1 MLLLDLLALA
11 ANQLAI
17 HSSTFADAYSHYV
30 YRVLSLGIG
39 SVMGLLPFSVVELLL
54 YATILFVLFDFVKQ
68 LCRAVRAGAGCLH
81 PAPGSQAQ
89 AVRASQASLAHAETA
104 TNSKGTT
111 SGSAESQ
118 SDEPLQKYAGAA
130 CPTHLL
136 TAIARPLRRFLG
148 HLFLILST
156 LLVLYVF
163 LCGINYHRTSFSE
176 EAGLSVTIDAHGTVY
191 DEADLIALCDY
202 LVTEINDTEAQ
213 LAASVT
219 SDTNADVLRAR
230 TSAGSATESSP
241 ATESLDATSEASG
254 HSDADETATT
264 TTESSTAT
272 AEASDPSAADEAMAT
287 TTESPAATA
296 EAPDPSAADEAM
308 ATATESPAA
317 TAEASDPS
325 AADETTATTI
335 QVEGACI
342 GQTSETP
349 KPSAAW
355 LWHAGRTGQRA
366 MEKLGQRYHRLSGHY
381 PYPKPILNTW
391 ILSIQQTTG
400 VYSPF
405 TVEANYNRDIAY
417 YDIPFTICHELSHL
431 RGYMQEEE
439 ANFIGVLATIG
450 ADDLYFNYS
459 GYVSAWVYA
468 GNALARIDSTAF
480 ATLYARI
487 NARTRQDMLYN
498 NAYWQQFE
506 GKPAEAHEQL
516 NDVYLKIQGQATG
529 VRSYGHVTDLML
541 EYFAKNGTLAQCNS
555 SAITVQP

>member
-1 MLLLDLLALA
+1 MFNFHIIKTKTSAAIPSHSQRVYLLVLLLDLLALA

-54 YATILFVLFDFVKQ
+54 YATILFVFFDFVKQ
-68 LCRAVRAGAGCLH
+68 LCRAVRVGVACVH
-81 PAPGSQAQ
+81 SSRVSQDAQ
-89 AVRASQASLAHAETA
+89 
-104 TNSKGTT
+104 
-111 SGSAESQ
+111 
-118 SDEPLQKYAGAA
+118 
-130 CPTHLL
+130 THLL
-136 TAIARPLRRFLG
+136 AAVARPLRRFLG

-213 LAASVT
+213 LAAAAT
-219 SDTNADVLRAR
+219 SDANADVLRAH
-230 TSAGSATESSP
+230 TSAG
-241 ATESLDATSEASG
+241 
-254 HSDADETATT
+254 
-264 TTESSTAT
+264 
-272 AEASDPSAADEAMAT
+272 AAGS
-287 TTESPAATA
+287 TTESPSATV
-296 EAPDPSAADEAM
+296 EASGPSGTDTASAY
-308 ATATESPAA
+308 ATKSPSA

-325 AADETTATTI
+325 AADETAATI

-366 MEKLGQRYHRLSGHY
+366 MEKLGQRYRRLSGHY
-381 PYPKPILNTW
+381 PFPKPILNTW
-391 ILSIQQTTG
+391 ILSVQQTTG

-506 GKPAEAHEQL
+506 GKSAEAHEQL
-516 NDVYLKIQGQATG
+516 NDAYLKMQGQASG

-541 EYFAKNGTLAQCNS
+541 EYFAENGTLTQ
-555 SAITVQP
+555 

>member
-1 MLLLDLLALA
+1 MMRTDTQDERNTKKAPRQVYLLALLLDLLALA
-11 ANQLAI
+11 ANQLAV
-17 HSSTFADAYSHYV
+17 HSSAFANAYSHYV

-39 SVMGLLPFSVVELLL
+39 SVTGLLPFSVVELLL
-54 YATILFVLFDFVKQ
+54 YATILFVIFDFVKQ
-68 LCRAVRAGAGCLH
+68 LRRAIRAT
-81 PAPGSQAQ
+81 
-89 AVRASQASLAHAETA
+89 V
-104 TNSKGTT
+104 
-111 SGSAESQ
+111 
-118 SDEPLQKYAGAA
+118 
-130 CPTHLL
+130 
-136 TAIARPLRRFLG
+136 ARPLRHFLG
-148 HLFLILST
+148 HLFLLLST

-176 EAGLSVTIDAHGTVY
+176 EAGLSVTIDEHGTVY

-202 LVTEINDTEAQ
+202 LVTEINATEAQ

-219 SDTNADVLRAR
+219 SDAGASTLRAH
-230 TSAGSATESSP
+230 TTADAGASTFRAHTT
-241 ATESLDATSEASG
+241 ADAGAAGT
-254 HSDADETATT
+254 TA
-264 TTESSTAT
+264 ESSTAT
-272 AEASDPSAADEAMAT
+272 AEASGSSGADEAA
-287 TTESPAATA
+287 
-296 EAPDPSAADEAM
+296 
-308 ATATESPAA
+308 
-317 TAEASDPS
+317 
-325 AADETTATTI
+325 ATTI
-335 QVEGACI
+335 EVEGAVI
-342 GQTSETP
+342 GQTTETP

-366 MEKLGQRYHRLSGHY
+366 MEKLGQRYRRLSGHY
-381 PYPKPILNTW
+381 PFPKPILNTW
-391 ILSIQQTTG
+391 ILSVQQTTG

-480 ATLYARI
+480 ATLYGRI

-498 NAYWQQFE
+498 NAYWKQFE

-516 NDVYLKIQGQATG
+516 NDAYLKIQGQTTG

-541 EYFAKNGTLAQCNS
+541 EYFAENGTLTQ
-555 SAITVQP
+555 

>member
-1 MLLLDLLALA
+1 MFNFHIIKTKTSAAMPSHSRRVYLLMLLLDLLALA

-17 HSSTFADAYSHYV
+17 HSSTFADAYSNYV

-68 LCRAVRAGAGCLH
+68 LCRAVRVGVACVH
-81 PAPGSQAQ
+81 SSRVSQDAQ
-89 AVRASQASLAHAETA
+89 
-104 TNSKGTT
+104 
-111 SGSAESQ
+111 
-118 SDEPLQKYAGAA
+118 
-130 CPTHLL
+130 THLL
-136 TAIARPLRRFLG
+136 AAVARPLRRFLG
-148 HLFLILST
+148 HLFLILSS

-213 LAASVT
+213 LAATAT
-219 SDTNADVLRAR
+219 SDANADVLRAR
-230 TSAGSATESSP
+230 TSAGVGAAGTITESP
-241 ATESLDATSEASG
+241 
-254 HSDADETATT
+254 
-264 TTESSTAT
+264 TAT
-272 AEASDPSAADEAMAT
+272 AEASGTDTASA
-287 TTESPAATA
+287 S
-296 EAPDPSAADEAM
+296 
-308 ATATESPAA
+308 ATESPAA
-317 TAEASDPS
+317 TAEASGPS
-325 AADETTATTI
+325 GADETAVTTI

-366 MEKLGQRYHRLSGHY
+366 IEKLGQRYRRLSGHY
-381 PYPKPILNTW
+381 PFPKPILNTW
-391 ILSIQQTTG
+391 ILSVQQTTG

-468 GNALARIDSTAF
+468 GNALARIDSSAF
-480 ATLYARI
+480 ATLYGRI
-487 NARTRQDMLYN
+487 NTRTRQDMLYN
-498 NAYWQQFE
+498 NAYWKQFE

-516 NDVYLKIQGQATG
+516 NDAYLKIQGQATG

-541 EYFAKNGTLAQCNS
+541 EYFAENGTLTQCNS
-555 SAITVQP
+555 SAVARRTAD

>member
-1 MLLLDLLALA
+1 MLHTDTKARKTVKSHPRRIYLLALLLDLLALA
-11 ANQLAI
+11 ANQLAAR
-17 HSSTFADAYSHYV
+17 SSAFANAYSHYV

-68 LCRAVRAGAGCLH
+68 LCRALRV
-81 PAPGSQAQ
+81 
-89 AVRASQASLAHAETA
+89 
-104 TNSKGTT
+104 
-111 SGSAESQ
+111 
-118 SDEPLQKYAGAA
+118 GAA
-130 CPTHLL
+130 CVHSARVSQDAQTHLL
-136 TAIARPLRRFLG
+136 AAVARPLRRFLG
-148 HLFLILST
+148 HFFLILST

-163 LCGINYHRTSFSE
+163 LCGINYHRTSFSQ
-176 EAGLSVTIDAHGTVY
+176 EAGLSVTLDEHGTVY

-202 LVTEINDTEAQ
+202 LVTEINATEAQ
-213 LAASVT
+213 LAAS
-219 SDTNADVLRAR
+219 
-230 TSAGSATESSP
+230 
-241 ATESLDATSEASG
+241 
-254 HSDADETATT
+254 
-264 TTESSTAT
+264 
-272 AEASDPSAADEAMAT
+272 
-287 TTESPAATA
+287 
-296 EAPDPSAADEAM
+296 
-308 ATATESPAA
+308 
-317 TAEASDPS
+317 
-325 AADETTATTI
+325 TI

-366 MEKLGQRYHRLSGHY
+366 MEKLGQRYRRLSGHY
-381 PYPKPILNTW
+381 PFPKPILNTW
-391 ILSIQQTTG
+391 ILSVQQTTG

-439 ANFIGVLATIG
+439 ANFIGVLATID

-487 NARTRQDMLYN
+487 NARPRQDMLYN
-498 NAYWQQFE
+498 NAYWKQFE

-516 NDVYLKIQGQATG
+516 NDAYLKMQGQASG

-541 EYFAKNGTLAQCNS
+541 EYFAKNGTLTQCNS
-555 SAITVQP
+555 SAVARQTAD

>member
-1 MLLLDLLALA
+1 MFNFHIIKTKTSAAIPSHSQRVYLLVLLLDLLALA
-11 ANQLAI
+11 ANQLAVR
-17 HSSTFADAYSHYV
+17 SSTFADAYSHYM

-68 LCRAVRAGAGCLH
+68 LRRAVRVSVACVHSARV
-81 PAPGSQAQ
+81 SQDAQ
-89 AVRASQASLAHAETA
+89 
-104 TNSKGTT
+104 
-111 SGSAESQ
+111 
-118 SDEPLQKYAGAA
+118 
-130 CPTHLL
+130 THLL
-136 TAIARPLRRFLG
+136 AAVARPLRRFLG

-213 LAASVT
+213 L
-219 SDTNADVLRAR
+219 DV
-230 TSAGSATESSP
+230 SF
-241 ATESLDATSEASG
+241 
-254 HSDADETATT
+254 
-264 TTESSTAT
+264 
-272 AEASDPSAADEAMAT
+272 
-287 TTESPAATA
+287 
-296 EAPDPSAADEAM
+296 
-308 ATATESPAA
+308 
-317 TAEASDPS
+317 
-325 AADETTATTI
+325 
-335 QVEGACI
+335 I

-366 MEKLGQRYHRLSGHY
+366 MEKLGQRYRRLSGHY
-381 PYPKPILNTW
+381 PFPKPILNTW
-391 ILSIQQTTG
+391 ILSVQQTTG

-417 YDIPFTICHELSHL
+417 YDIPFTICHELSHF

-516 NDVYLKIQGQATG
+516 NDAYLKMQGQTSG

-541 EYFAKNGTLAQCNS
+541 EYFAENGTLTQ
-555 SAITVQP
+555 

>member
-1 MLLLDLLALA
+1 MFNFHIIKTKTSAAMPSHSQRVYLLVLLLDLLALA

-89 AVRASQASLAHAETA
+89 AVRASQASMSHAETA

-111 SGSAESQ
+111 SGSAETQ
-118 SDEPLQKYAGAA
+118 SDEPQQKHTGAA
-130 CPTHLL
+130 CPPHLL
-136 TAIARPLRRFLG
+136 AAVARPLRRFLG
-148 HLFLILST
+148 HLFLLLST

-213 LAASVT
+213 LAS
-219 SDTNADVLRAR
+219 
-230 TSAGSATESSP
+230 
-241 ATESLDATSEASG
+241 
-254 HSDADETATT
+254 
-264 TTESSTAT
+264 
-272 AEASDPSAADEAMAT
+272 
-287 TTESPAATA
+287 
-296 EAPDPSAADEAM
+296 
-308 ATATESPAA
+308 
-317 TAEASDPS
+317 
-325 AADETTATTI
+325 TTI

-381 PYPKPILNTW
+381 PFPKPILNTW
-391 ILSIQQTTG
+391 ILSVQQTTG

-480 ATLYARI
+480 ATLYSRI

-516 NDVYLKIQGQATG
+516 NDAYLKMQGQASG

-541 EYFAKNGTLAQCNS
+541 EYFAENGTLTQ
-555 SAITVQP
+555 

>member
-1 MLLLDLLALA
+1 MMRTDTPDKNTQKKGTWRSYLFVLLLDLLALV
-11 ANQLAI
+11 ANQLAAR
-17 HSSTFADAYSHYV
+17 SSSFADAYSHYV

-54 YATILFVLFDFVKQ
+54 YAMILFVLFDFVKQ
-68 LCRAVRAGAGCLH
+68 LRRALRVGATCAH
-81 PAPGSQAQ
+81 SERVSQDAQ
-89 AVRASQASLAHAETA
+89 
-104 TNSKGTT
+104 
-111 SGSAESQ
+111 
-118 SDEPLQKYAGAA
+118 
-130 CPTHLL
+130 THLL
-136 TAIARPLRRFLG
+136 AAVARPLLRFLG

-176 EAGLSVTIDAHGTVY
+176 EAGLSVTLDEHGTVY

-213 LAASVT
+213 LAAAAT
-219 SDTNADVLRAR
+219 SDANADVLRAH
-230 TSAGSATESSP
+230 TSADANAAVSTTESAAST
-241 ATESLDATSEASG
+241 AEASG
-254 HSDADETATT
+254 PSAADEAAAT
-264 TTESSTAT
+264 TTESATAT
-272 AEASDPSAADEAMAT
+272 AEASGPSAANE
-287 TTESPAATA
+287 TA
-296 EAPDPSAADEAM
+296 
-308 ATATESPAA
+308 
-317 TAEASDPS
+317 
-325 AADETTATTI
+325 ATTI
-335 QVEGACI
+335 QVKGACI

-366 MEKLGQRYHRLSGHY
+366 MEKLGRRYHRLSGHY

-391 ILSIQQTTG
+391 ILSVQQTTG

-498 NAYWQQFE
+498 NAYWKQFE

-516 NDVYLKIQGQATG
+516 NDAYLKMQGQATG

-541 EYFAKNGTLAQCNS
+541 EYFAKNGKLTQCNS

>member
-1 MLLLDLLALA
+1 MMRTDTPDKKTPKKATRRTYLLVLLLDLLALA

-17 HSSTFADAYSHYV
+17 HSSTFANAYSHYV

-111 SGSAESQ
+111 SGSAETQ
-118 SDEPLQKYAGAA
+118 SDEPQQKHTGAA
-130 CPTHLL
+130 RPTHLL
-136 TAIARPLRRFLG
+136 AAVARPLRHFLG

-213 LAASVT
+213 F
-219 SDTNADVLRAR
+219 
-230 TSAGSATESSP
+230 
-241 ATESLDATSEASG
+241 
-254 HSDADETATT
+254 
-264 TTESSTAT
+264 
-272 AEASDPSAADEAMAT
+272 
-287 TTESPAATA
+287 AATA
-296 EAPDPSAADEAM
+296 
-308 ATATESPAA
+308 
-317 TAEASDPS
+317 
-325 AADETTATTI
+325 I

-366 MEKLGQRYHRLSGHY
+366 MEKLGQRYRRLSGHY

-391 ILSIQQTTG
+391 ILSVQQTTG

-516 NDVYLKIQGQATG
+516 NDAYLKMQGQATG

-541 EYFAKNGTLAQCNS
+541 EYFAKNGTLTQSQGLKN
-555 SAITVQP
+555 

>member
-1 MLLLDLLALA
+1 MLRIDTPDKKRPQKNKRRLYLLALLLDLLALA
-11 ANQLAI
+11 ANQLAAR
-17 HSSTFADAYSHYV
+17 SSAFANAYSHYV

-39 SVMGLLPFSVVELLL
+39 SVTGLLPFSVVELLL

-68 LCRAVRAGAGCLH
+68 LRRAIRAGVECLR
-81 PAPGSQAQ
+81 PAPAAQPRADGVSQTFP
-89 AVRASQASLAHAETA
+89 SQTAAAH
-104 TNSKGTT
+104 
-111 SGSAESQ
+111 
-118 SDEPLQKYAGAA
+118 
-130 CPTHLL
+130 PTHLL
-136 TAIARPLRRFLG
+136 ATAARPLRRFLG

-163 LCGINYHRTSFSE
+163 LCGINYHRTSFSQ
-176 EAGLSVTIDAHGTVY
+176 EAGLSVTLDEHGTVY

-213 LAASVT
+213 L
-219 SDTNADVLRAR
+219 DV
-230 TSAGSATESSP
+230 S
-241 ATESLDATSEASG
+241 
-254 HSDADETATT
+254 
-264 TTESSTAT
+264 
-272 AEASDPSAADEAMAT
+272 
-287 TTESPAATA
+287 
-296 EAPDPSAADEAM
+296 
-308 ATATESPAA
+308 
-317 TAEASDPS
+317 
-325 AADETTATTI
+325 
-335 QVEGACI
+335 CI
-342 GQTSETP
+342 GQTMETP

-366 MEKLGQRYHRLSGHY
+366 MEKLGQRYSRLSGHY
-381 PYPKPILNTW
+381 PFPKPILNTW
-391 ILSIQQTTG
+391 LLSVQQTTG

-468 GNALARIDSTAF
+468 GNALARVDSTAF
-480 ATLYARI
+480 ATLYSRI

-498 NAYWQQFE
+498 NAYWKQFE

-516 NDVYLKIQGQATG
+516 NDAYLKLQGQTTG

-541 EYFAKNGTLAQCNS
+541 EYFAKNGTLK
-555 SAITVQP
+555 

>member
-1 MLLLDLLALA
+1 MMRTDTPDKNTQKKGTWRSYLFVLLLDLLALV
-11 ANQLAI
+11 ANQLAAR
-17 HSSTFADAYSHYV
+17 SSSFADAYSHYV

-54 YATILFVLFDFVKQ
+54 YAMILFVLFDFVKQ
-68 LCRAVRAGAGCLH
+68 LRRALRVGATCAH
-81 PAPGSQAQ
+81 SERVSQDAQ
-89 AVRASQASLAHAETA
+89 
-104 TNSKGTT
+104 
-111 SGSAESQ
+111 
-118 SDEPLQKYAGAA
+118 
-130 CPTHLL
+130 THLL
-136 TAIARPLRRFLG
+136 AAVARPLLRFLG

-176 EAGLSVTIDAHGTVY
+176 EAGLSVTLDEHGTVY

-213 LAASVT
+213 LAAAAT
-219 SDTNADVLRAR
+219 SAANADVLRAH
-230 TSAGSATESSP
+230 TSADGNAAVSTTESAAST
-241 ATESLDATSEASG
+241 AEASG
-254 HSDADETATT
+254 PSAADEAAAT
-264 TTESSTAT
+264 TTESATAT
-272 AEASDPSAADEAMAT
+272 AEASGPSAANE
-287 TTESPAATA
+287 TA
-296 EAPDPSAADEAM
+296 
-308 ATATESPAA
+308 
-317 TAEASDPS
+317 
-325 AADETTATTI
+325 ATTI
-335 QVEGACI
+335 QVKGACI

-366 MEKLGQRYHRLSGHY
+366 MEKLGRRYHRLSGHY

-391 ILSIQQTTG
+391 ILSVQQTTG

-498 NAYWQQFE
+498 NAYWKQFE

-516 NDVYLKIQGQATG
+516 NDAYLKMQGQATG

-541 EYFAKNGTLAQCNS
+541 EYFAKNGKLTQCNS

>member
-1 MLLLDLLALA
+1 MFNFHIIKTKTSAAMPSHSQRVYLLVLLLDLLALA

-111 SGSAESQ
+111 SGSAETQ
-118 SDEPLQKYAGAA
+118 SDEPQQKHTGAA
-130 CPTHLL
+130 CPPHLL
-136 TAIARPLRRFLG
+136 AAVARPLRRFLG

-213 LAASVT
+213 F
-219 SDTNADVLRAR
+219 
-230 TSAGSATESSP
+230 
-241 ATESLDATSEASG
+241 
-254 HSDADETATT
+254 
-264 TTESSTAT
+264 
-272 AEASDPSAADEAMAT
+272 
-287 TTESPAATA
+287 AATA
-296 EAPDPSAADEAM
+296 
-308 ATATESPAA
+308 
-317 TAEASDPS
+317 
-325 AADETTATTI
+325 I

-366 MEKLGQRYHRLSGHY
+366 MEKLGQRYRRLSGHY
-381 PYPKPILNTW
+381 PFPKPILNTW
-391 ILSIQQTTG
+391 ILSVQQTTG

-480 ATLYARI
+480 ATLYSRI

-516 NDVYLKIQGQATG
+516 NDAYLKMQGQTSG

-541 EYFAKNGTLAQCNS
+541 EYFAENGTLTQ
-555 SAITVQP
+555 

>member
-1 MLLLDLLALA
+1 MFNFHIIKTKTSAAIPSHSQRVYLLVLLLDLLALA
-11 ANQLAI
+11 ANQLAVR
-17 HSSTFADAYSHYV
+17 SSTFADAYSHYM

-68 LCRAVRAGAGCLH
+68 LRRAVRVSVACVHSARV
-81 PAPGSQAQ
+81 SQDAQ
-89 AVRASQASLAHAETA
+89 
-104 TNSKGTT
+104 
-111 SGSAESQ
+111 
-118 SDEPLQKYAGAA
+118 
-130 CPTHLL
+130 THLL
-136 TAIARPLRRFLG
+136 AAVARPLRRFLG

-213 LAASVT
+213 LAATTT
-219 SDTNADVLRAR
+219 SDANANVLRAH
-230 TSAGSATESSP
+230 TSAGA
-241 ATESLDATSEASG
+241 DAAG
-254 HSDADETATT
+254 
-264 TTESSTAT
+264 
-272 AEASDPSAADEAMAT
+272 
-287 TTESPAATA
+287 
-296 EAPDPSAADEAM
+296 
-308 ATATESPAA
+308 TATESPAA

-325 AADETTATTI
+325 DTDTASAYATESPAATAETFDPSAADQTAATTI

-355 LWHAGRTGQRA
+355 LWHTGRTGQRA
-366 MEKLGQRYHRLSGHY
+366 MEKLGQRYRRLSGHY

-417 YDIPFTICHELSHL
+417 YDIPFTICHELSHF

-506 GKPAEAHEQL
+506 GKPSEAHEQL
-516 NDVYLKIQGQATG
+516 NDAYLKMQGQASG

-541 EYFAKNGTLAQCNS
+541 EYFAKNGTLTQ
-555 SAITVQP
+555 

>member
-1 MLLLDLLALA
+1 MFNFHIIKTKTSAAMPSHPRRIYLLMLLLDMLALA
-11 ANQLAI
+11 ANQLAVR
-17 HSSTFADAYSHYV
+17 SSAFADAYSHYV

-54 YATILFVLFDFVKQ
+54 YATILFVLFDFAKQ
-68 LCRAVRAGAGCLH
+68 LCRALRV
-81 PAPGSQAQ
+81 
-89 AVRASQASLAHAETA
+89 
-104 TNSKGTT
+104 
-111 SGSAESQ
+111 
-118 SDEPLQKYAGAA
+118 GAA
-130 CPTHLL
+130 CVHSARISQDAQTHLL
-136 TAIARPLRRFLG
+136 AAVARPLRRFLG

-213 LAASVT
+213 LAATTT
-219 SDTNADVLRAR
+219 SDANADVLRAR
-230 TSAGSATESSP
+230 TSAGAAGS
-241 ATESLDATSEASG
+241 
-254 HSDADETATT
+254 
-264 TTESSTAT
+264 TTESPSAT
-272 AEASDPSAADEAMAT
+272 AEASDPSGANE
-287 TTESPAATA
+287 TA
-296 EAPDPSAADEAM
+296 
-308 ATATESPAA
+308 
-317 TAEASDPS
+317 
-325 AADETTATTI
+325 ATTI
-335 QVEGACI
+335 QVEGASI

-381 PYPKPILNTW
+381 PFPKPILNTW
-391 ILSIQQTTG
+391 ILSVQQTTG

-480 ATLYARI
+480 AALYSRI

-516 NDVYLKIQGQATG
+516 NDAYLKMQGQASG
-529 VRSYGHVTDLML
+529 IRSYGHVTDLML
-541 EYFAKNGTLAQCNS
+541 EYFAENGTLTQ
-555 SAITVQP
+555 

>member
-1 MLLLDLLALA
+1 MMRTDTPDKNTQKKGTWRSYLFVLLLDLLALA
-11 ANQLAI
+11 ANQLAVR
-17 HSSTFADAYSHYV
+17 SSAFADAYSHYV

-54 YATILFVLFDFVKQ
+54 YATILFVLFDFAKQ
-68 LCRAVRAGAGCLH
+68 LCRALRVGVACVHSARV
-81 PAPGSQAQ
+81 SQDTQ
-89 AVRASQASLAHAETA
+89 
-104 TNSKGTT
+104 
-111 SGSAESQ
+111 
-118 SDEPLQKYAGAA
+118 
-130 CPTHLL
+130 THLL
-136 TAIARPLRRFLG
+136 AAVARPLRRFLG

-213 LAASVT
+213 LAA
-219 SDTNADVLRAR
+219 
-230 TSAGSATESSP
+230 
-241 ATESLDATSEASG
+241 
-254 HSDADETATT
+254 
-264 TTESSTAT
+264 
-272 AEASDPSAADEAMAT
+272 
-287 TTESPAATA
+287 
-296 EAPDPSAADEAM
+296 
-308 ATATESPAA
+308 
-317 TAEASDPS
+317 
-325 AADETTATTI
+325 TTI
-335 QVEGACI
+335 QVEGVCI

-366 MEKLGQRYHRLSGHY
+366 MEKLGQRYRRLSGHY

-391 ILSIQQTTG
+391 ILSVQQTTG

-516 NDVYLKIQGQATG
+516 NDAYLKMQGQTSG

-541 EYFAKNGTLAQCNS
+541 EYFAKNGTLTQCNS

>member
-1 MLLLDLLALA
+1 MFNFHIIKTKIRAAMRSHPQRVYLLVLLLDLLALA

-17 HSSTFADAYSHYV
+17 HSSTFADAYSQYV

-68 LCRAVRAGAGCLH
+68 LCRALRVGATCVH
-81 PAPGSQAQ
+81 SEHVSQDAQ
-89 AVRASQASLAHAETA
+89 
-104 TNSKGTT
+104 
-111 SGSAESQ
+111 
-118 SDEPLQKYAGAA
+118 
-130 CPTHLL
+130 THLL
-136 TAIARPLRRFLG
+136 AAVARPLRHFLG
-148 HLFLILST
+148 HLFLILSA

-163 LCGINYHRTSFSE
+163 LCGINYHRTSFSQ
-176 EAGLSVTIDAHGTVY
+176 EAGLSVTLDEHGTVY

-202 LVTEINDTEAQ
+202 LVTEMNDTEAQ
-213 LAASVT
+213 L
-219 SDTNADVLRAR
+219 DV
-230 TSAGSATESSP
+230 P
-241 ATESLDATSEASG
+241 Y
-254 HSDADETATT
+254 
-264 TTESSTAT
+264 
-272 AEASDPSAADEAMAT
+272 
-287 TTESPAATA
+287 
-296 EAPDPSAADEAM
+296 
-308 ATATESPAA
+308 
-317 TAEASDPS
+317 
-325 AADETTATTI
+325 
-335 QVEGACI
+335 I
-342 GQTSETP
+342 GQTAETP

-366 MEKLGQRYHRLSGHY
+366 MEKLGERYRRLSGHY

-391 ILSIQQTTG
+391 ILSVQQTTG

-498 NAYWQQFE
+498 NAYWKHFE

-516 NDVYLKIQGQATG
+516 NDAYLKIQGQATG

-541 EYFAKNGTLAQCNS
+541 EYFAKNGTLTQ
-555 SAITVQP
+555 

>member
-1 MLLLDLLALA
+1 MMRTDTQDERNTKKAPRQVYLLALLLDLLALA
-11 ANQLAI
+11 ANQLAV
-17 HSSTFADAYSHYV
+17 HSSAFANAYSHYV

-39 SVMGLLPFSVVELLL
+39 SVTGLLPFSVVELLL
-54 YATILFVLFDFVKQ
+54 YATILFVIFDFVKQ
-68 LCRAVRAGAGCLH
+68 LRRAIRAT
-81 PAPGSQAQ
+81 
-89 AVRASQASLAHAETA
+89 V
-104 TNSKGTT
+104 
-111 SGSAESQ
+111 
-118 SDEPLQKYAGAA
+118 
-130 CPTHLL
+130 
-136 TAIARPLRRFLG
+136 ARPLRHFLG

-176 EAGLSVTIDAHGTVY
+176 EAGLSLTIDEHGTVY

-202 LVTEINDTEAQ
+202 LVTEINATEAQ

-219 SDTNADVLRAR
+219 SDAGASTLRAH
-230 TSAGSATESSP
+230 TTADAGASTFRAHTT
-241 ATESLDATSEASG
+241 ADAGAAGT
-254 HSDADETATT
+254 TA
-264 TTESSTAT
+264 ESSTAT
-272 AEASDPSAADEAMAT
+272 AEASGSSGADEAA
-287 TTESPAATA
+287 
-296 EAPDPSAADEAM
+296 
-308 ATATESPAA
+308 
-317 TAEASDPS
+317 
-325 AADETTATTI
+325 ATTI
-335 QVEGACI
+335 EVEGAFI
-342 GQTSETP
+342 GQTTETP

-366 MEKLGQRYHRLSGHY
+366 MEKLGQRYRRLSGHY
-381 PYPKPILNTW
+381 PFPKPILNTW
-391 ILSIQQTTG
+391 ILSVQQTTG

-480 ATLYARI
+480 ATLYGRI

-498 NAYWQQFE
+498 NAYWKQFE

-516 NDVYLKIQGQATG
+516 NDAYLKIQGQTTG

-541 EYFAKNGTLAQCNS
+541 EYFAENGTLTQ
-555 SAITVQP
+555 

>member
-1 MLLLDLLALA
+1 MFNFHIIKTKTSAAMPSHSRRVYLLMLLLDLLALA

-17 HSSTFADAYSHYV
+17 HSSTFADAYSNYV

-68 LCRAVRAGAGCLH
+68 LCRAVR
-81 PAPGSQAQ
+81 
-89 AVRASQASLAHAETA
+89 V
-104 TNSKGTT
+104 
-111 SGSAESQ
+111 
-118 SDEPLQKYAGAA
+118 GAA
-130 CPTHLL
+130 CVHSARVSQDAQTHLL
-136 TAIARPLRRFLG
+136 AAVARPLRRFLG
-148 HLFLILST
+148 HLFLLLST

-213 LAASVT
+213 LAATAT
-219 SDTNADVLRAR
+219 SDANADLLRAH
-230 TSAGSATESSP
+230 TSA
-241 ATESLDATSEASG
+241 
-254 HSDADETATT
+254 DAD
-264 TTESSTAT
+264 
-272 AEASDPSAADEAMAT
+272 AAGS

-296 EAPDPSAADEAM
+296 EASG
-308 ATATESPAA
+308 
-317 TAEASDPS
+317 PS
-325 AADETTATTI
+325 AADETAATTI

-391 ILSIQQTTG
+391 ILSVQQTTG

-480 ATLYARI
+480 ATLYGRI

-516 NDVYLKIQGQATG
+516 NDAYLKMQGQTSG

-541 EYFAKNGTLAQCNS
+541 EYFAKNGTLTQ
-555 SAITVQP
+555 

>member
-1 MLLLDLLALA
+1 MFNFHIIKTKIRAAMRSHPQRVYLSALLLDLLALA
-11 ANQLAI
+11 ANQLAVR
-17 HSSTFADAYSHYV
+17 SSSFADAYSHYV

-39 SVMGLLPFSVVELLL
+39 SVTGLLPFSVVELLL
-54 YATILFVLFDFVKQ
+54 YAMILFVLFDFVKQ
-68 LCRAVRAGAGCLH
+68 LCRALRV
-81 PAPGSQAQ
+81 
-89 AVRASQASLAHAETA
+89 
-104 TNSKGTT
+104 
-111 SGSAESQ
+111 
-118 SDEPLQKYAGAA
+118 GAA
-130 CPTHLL
+130 CMHSEHVSQDAQTHLL
-136 TAIARPLRRFLG
+136 AAVARPLRHFLG
-148 HLFLILST
+148 HLFLILSA

-176 EAGLSVTIDAHGTVY
+176 EAGLSVTLDEHGTVY

-202 LVTEINDTEAQ
+202 LVTEINDTEVQ
-213 LAASVT
+213 LAAS
-219 SDTNADVLRAR
+219 
-230 TSAGSATESSP
+230 
-241 ATESLDATSEASG
+241 
-254 HSDADETATT
+254 
-264 TTESSTAT
+264 
-272 AEASDPSAADEAMAT
+272 
-287 TTESPAATA
+287 
-296 EAPDPSAADEAM
+296 
-308 ATATESPAA
+308 
-317 TAEASDPS
+317 
-325 AADETTATTI
+325 TI

-366 MEKLGQRYHRLSGHY
+366 MEKLGRRYHRLSGHY

-391 ILSIQQTTG
+391 ILSVQQTTG

-468 GNALARIDSTAF
+468 GNALARIDSSAF

-487 NARTRQDMLYN
+487 NAHTRQDMLYN
-498 NAYWQQFE
+498 NAYWKQFE

-516 NDVYLKIQGQATG
+516 NDAYLKMQGQTTG

-541 EYFAKNGTLAQCNS
+541 EYFAENGTLTQCNS
-555 SAITVQP
+555 SAVARQTAD

>member
-1 MLLLDLLALA
+1 MMRTDTPDKKTLKKATWRTYLLALLFDLLALA

-68 LCRAVRAGAGCLH
+68 LRRAVRA
-81 PAPGSQAQ
+81 
-89 AVRASQASLAHAETA
+89 AV
-104 TNSKGTT
+104 
-111 SGSAESQ
+111 
-118 SDEPLQKYAGAA
+118 
-130 CPTHLL
+130 
-136 TAIARPLRRFLG
+136 ARPLLRFLG
-148 HLFLILST
+148 HLFLVLSS

-202 LVTEINDTEAQ
+202 LVTEMNDTEAQ
-213 LAASVT
+213 L
-219 SDTNADVLRAR
+219 DV
-230 TSAGSATESSP
+230 P
-241 ATESLDATSEASG
+241 
-254 HSDADETATT
+254 
-264 TTESSTAT
+264 
-272 AEASDPSAADEAMAT
+272 
-287 TTESPAATA
+287 
-296 EAPDPSAADEAM
+296 
-308 ATATESPAA
+308 
-317 TAEASDPS
+317 
-325 AADETTATTI
+325 
-335 QVEGACI
+335 CI
-342 GQTSETP
+342 GQTAETP

-381 PYPKPILNTW
+381 PFPKPILNTW
-391 ILSIQQTTG
+391 ILSVQQTTG

-480 ATLYARI
+480 ATLYSRI

-516 NDVYLKIQGQATG
+516 NDAYLKMQGQATG

-541 EYFAKNGTLAQCNS
+541 EYFAKNGTLTQCNS
-555 SAITVQP
+555 SAVARRTAD

>member
-1 MLLLDLLALA
+1 MFHFHIIKTKNRAVVHAHPQRIYLSALLLDLLALA
-11 ANQLAI
+11 ANQLAVR
-17 HSSTFADAYSHYV
+17 SSAFADAYSHYV

-54 YATILFVLFDFVKQ
+54 YTTILFVLFDFVKQ
-68 LCRAVRAGAGCLH
+68 LRLAIRAG
-81 PAPGSQAQ
+81 
-89 AVRASQASLAHAETA
+89 V
-104 TNSKGTT
+104 
-111 SGSAESQ
+111 
-118 SDEPLQKYAGAA
+118 
-130 CPTHLL
+130 
-136 TAIARPLRRFLG
+136 ARPLRRALG

-163 LCGINYHRTSFSE
+163 LCGINYHRTSFSQ
-176 EAGLSVTIDAHGTVY
+176 EAGLSVTIDEHGTVY

-213 LAASVT
+213 LAAVTT
-219 SDTNADVLRAR
+219 SDAGAALRAH
-230 TSAGSATESSP
+230 TSADAGTAGTTIESP
-241 ATESLDATSEASG
+241 
-254 HSDADETATT
+254 
-264 TTESSTAT
+264 TAT
-272 AEASDPSAADEAMAT
+272 AEASGS
-287 TTESPAATA
+287 SG
-296 EAPDPSAADEAM
+296 
-308 ATATESPAA
+308 
-317 TAEASDPS
+317 
-325 AADETTATTI
+325 ADETAVTAI
-335 QVEGACI
+335 QVEGVCI
-342 GQTSETP
+342 GQTMETP

-366 MEKLGQRYHRLSGHY
+366 MEKLGQRYRRLSGHY
-381 PYPKPILNTW
+381 PFPKPILNTW
-391 ILSIQQTTG
+391 ILSVQQTTG

-468 GNALARIDSTAF
+468 GNALARIDRTAF

-506 GKPAEAHEQL
+506 GKAAEAHEQL
-516 NDVYLKIQGQATG
+516 NDAYLKMQGQASG

-541 EYFAKNGTLAQCNS
+541 EYFAKNRTLN
-555 SAITVQP
+555 

>member
-1 MLLLDLLALA
+1 MFNFHIIKPKTSAAMPSHSQRVYLLALLLDLLALA
-11 ANQLAI
+11 ANQLAVR
-17 HSSTFADAYSHYV
+17 SSAFADAYSHYV

-54 YATILFVLFDFVKQ
+54 YATILFVLFDFAKQ
-68 LCRAVRAGAGCLH
+68 LCRALRV
-81 PAPGSQAQ
+81 
-89 AVRASQASLAHAETA
+89 
-104 TNSKGTT
+104 
-111 SGSAESQ
+111 
-118 SDEPLQKYAGAA
+118 GAA
-130 CPTHLL
+130 CVHSARISQDAQTHLL
-136 TAIARPLRRFLG
+136 AAVARPLRRFLG

-213 LAASVT
+213 LAATAT
-219 SDTNADVLRAR
+219 SDANADVLRAR
-230 TSAGSATESSP
+230 TSAGAAGS
-241 ATESLDATSEASG
+241 
-254 HSDADETATT
+254 
-264 TTESSTAT
+264 TTESPSTT
-272 AEASDPSAADEAMAT
+272 AEASDPSGANE
-287 TTESPAATA
+287 TA
-296 EAPDPSAADEAM
+296 
-308 ATATESPAA
+308 
-317 TAEASDPS
+317 
-325 AADETTATTI
+325 ATTI
-335 QVEGACI
+335 QVEGASI

-366 MEKLGQRYHRLSGHY
+366 MEKLGQRYRRLSGHY
-381 PYPKPILNTW
+381 PFPKPILNTW

-480 ATLYARI
+480 ATLYSRI

-516 NDVYLKIQGQATG
+516 NDAYLKMQGQTSG

-541 EYFAKNGTLAQCNS
+541 EYFAKNGTLTQCNS

>member
-1 MLLLDLLALA
+1 MFHFHIRKPKSSAEMHAHPRRVYLLVLLLDLLALA

-111 SGSAESQ
+111 SGSAETQ
-118 SDEPLQKYAGAA
+118 SDEPQQKHTGAA
-130 CPTHLL
+130 RPTHLL
-136 TAIARPLRRFLG
+136 AAVARPLRHFLG

-213 LAASVT
+213 FA
-219 SDTNADVLRAR
+219 
-230 TSAGSATESSP
+230 
-241 ATESLDATSEASG
+241 
-254 HSDADETATT
+254 
-264 TTESSTAT
+264 
-272 AEASDPSAADEAMAT
+272 
-287 TTESPAATA
+287 
-296 EAPDPSAADEAM
+296 
-308 ATATESPAA
+308 
-317 TAEASDPS
+317 
-325 AADETTATTI
+325 ATTI

-342 GQTSETP
+342 GQTAETP

-381 PYPKPILNTW
+381 PFPKPILNTW
-391 ILSIQQTTG
+391 ILSVQQTTG

-450 ADDLYFNYS
+450 AADLYFNYS

-480 ATLYARI
+480 ATLYSRI

-516 NDVYLKIQGQATG
+516 NDAYLKMQGQVSG

-541 EYFAKNGTLAQCNS
+541 EYFAENGTLTQSQGLKN
-555 SAITVQP
+555 

>member
-1 MLLLDLLALA
+1 MMRTDTPDKKTLKKATWRTYLLALLFDLLALA

-17 HSSTFADAYSHYV
+17 HSSTFADTYSHYV

-68 LCRAVRAGAGCLH
+68 LRRAVRVGATCVH
-81 PAPGSQAQ
+81 PAR
-89 AVRASQASLAHAETA
+89 VSQASRTHAEA
-104 TNSKGTT
+104 STNSKNVASST
-111 SGSAESQ
+111 ESQ
-118 SDEPLQKYAGAA
+118 QHTGAA

-136 TAIARPLRRFLG
+136 AAVARPLLRFLG
-148 HLFLILST
+148 HLFLILSS

-202 LVTEINDTEAQ
+202 LVTEINDAEAQ
-213 LAASVT
+213 L
-219 SDTNADVLRAR
+219 DV
-230 TSAGSATESSP
+230 P
-241 ATESLDATSEASG
+241 
-254 HSDADETATT
+254 
-264 TTESSTAT
+264 
-272 AEASDPSAADEAMAT
+272 
-287 TTESPAATA
+287 
-296 EAPDPSAADEAM
+296 
-308 ATATESPAA
+308 
-317 TAEASDPS
+317 
-325 AADETTATTI
+325 
-335 QVEGACI
+335 CI

-391 ILSIQQTTG
+391 LLSIQQTTG

-468 GNALARIDSTAF
+468 GNALARVDYDSF
-480 ATLYARI
+480 ATLYGQL
-487 NARTRQDMLYN
+487 NVRTRQDLAYN
-498 NAYWQQFE
+498 NQYWQQFE

-516 NDVYLKIQGQATG
+516 NDAYLKMQGQASG

-541 EYFAKNGTLAQCNS
+541 EYFAENGTLTQSQGLKN
-555 SAITVQP
+555 

>member
-1 MLLLDLLALA
+1 MMRTGTPDKNTQKKGTWRSYLFVLLLDLLALA

-17 HSSTFADAYSHYV
+17 HSSTFADAYSQYV

-39 SVMGLLPFSVVELLL
+39 SVTGLLPFSVVELLL

-68 LCRAVRAGAGCLH
+68 LRRALRV
-81 PAPGSQAQ
+81 
-89 AVRASQASLAHAETA
+89 
-104 TNSKGTT
+104 
-111 SGSAESQ
+111 
-118 SDEPLQKYAGAA
+118 DAA
-130 CPTHLL
+130 CVHSERVSQDAPTHLL
-136 TAIARPLRRFLG
+136 AAVARPLLRFLG

-176 EAGLSVTIDAHGTVY
+176 EAGLSVTLDEHGTVY

-213 LAASVT
+213 L
-219 SDTNADVLRAR
+219 D
-230 TSAGSATESSP
+230 GP
-241 ATESLDATSEASG
+241 
-254 HSDADETATT
+254 
-264 TTESSTAT
+264 
-272 AEASDPSAADEAMAT
+272 
-287 TTESPAATA
+287 
-296 EAPDPSAADEAM
+296 
-308 ATATESPAA
+308 
-317 TAEASDPS
+317 
-325 AADETTATTI
+325 
-335 QVEGACI
+335 CI

-366 MEKLGQRYHRLSGHY
+366 MEKLGQRYRRLSGHY
-381 PYPKPILNTW
+381 PFPKPILNTW
-391 ILSIQQTTG
+391 ILSVQQTTG

-498 NAYWQQFE
+498 NAYWKQFE

-516 NDVYLKIQGQATG
+516 NDAYLKMQGQATG

-541 EYFAKNGTLAQCNS
+541 EYFVKNGTLTQCNS

>member
-1 MLLLDLLALA
+1 MMRTDTQDERNTKKAPRQVYLLALLLDLLALA
-11 ANQLAI
+11 ANQLAV
-17 HSSTFADAYSHYV
+17 HSSAFANAYSHYV

-39 SVMGLLPFSVVELLL
+39 SVTGLLPFSVVELLL
-54 YATILFVLFDFVKQ
+54 YATILFVIFDFVKQ
-68 LCRAVRAGAGCLH
+68 LRRAIRAT
-81 PAPGSQAQ
+81 
-89 AVRASQASLAHAETA
+89 V
-104 TNSKGTT
+104 
-111 SGSAESQ
+111 
-118 SDEPLQKYAGAA
+118 
-130 CPTHLL
+130 
-136 TAIARPLRRFLG
+136 ARPLRHFLG

-176 EAGLSVTIDAHGTVY
+176 EAGLSLTIDEHGTVY

-202 LVTEINDTEAQ
+202 LVTEINATEAQ

-219 SDTNADVLRAR
+219 SDAGASTLRAH
-230 TSAGSATESSP
+230 TTADAGAAGT
-241 ATESLDATSEASG
+241 
-254 HSDADETATT
+254 TA
-264 TTESSTAT
+264 ESSTAT
-272 AEASDPSAADEAMAT
+272 AEASGSSGADEAA
-287 TTESPAATA
+287 
-296 EAPDPSAADEAM
+296 
-308 ATATESPAA
+308 
-317 TAEASDPS
+317 
-325 AADETTATTI
+325 ATTI
-335 QVEGACI
+335 EVEGAFI
-342 GQTSETP
+342 GQTTETP

-366 MEKLGQRYHRLSGHY
+366 MEKLGQRYRRLSGHY
-381 PYPKPILNTW
+381 PFPKPILNTW
-391 ILSIQQTTG
+391 ILSVQQTTG

-480 ATLYARI
+480 ATLYGRI

-498 NAYWQQFE
+498 NAYWKQFE

-516 NDVYLKIQGQATG
+516 NDAYLKIQGQTTG

-541 EYFAKNGTLAQCNS
+541 EYFAENGTLTQ
-555 SAITVQP
+555 

>member
-1 MLLLDLLALA
+1 MLHTDTKARKTVKSHPRRIYLLALLLDLLALA
-11 ANQLAI
+11 ANQLAAR
-17 HSSTFADAYSHYV
+17 SSAFADAYSHYV

-39 SVMGLLPFSVVELLL
+39 SVTGLLPFSVVELLL

-68 LCRAVRAGAGCLH
+68 LRRAIRAT
-81 PAPGSQAQ
+81 
-89 AVRASQASLAHAETA
+89 V
-104 TNSKGTT
+104 
-111 SGSAESQ
+111 
-118 SDEPLQKYAGAA
+118 
-130 CPTHLL
+130 
-136 TAIARPLRRFLG
+136 ARPLRRFLG
-148 HLFLILST
+148 HLFLILSA

-163 LCGINYHRTSFSE
+163 LCGINYHRTSFSQ
-176 EAGLSVTIDAHGTVY
+176 EAGLSVTLDEHGTVY

-202 LVTEINDTEAQ
+202 LVTEINATEAQ
-213 LAASVT
+213 LAASAT
-219 SDTNADVLRAR
+219 SDANADVLRAP
-230 TSAGSATESSP
+230 TSA
-241 ATESLDATSEASG
+241 DAGAAG
-254 HSDADETATT
+254 TT
-264 TTESSTAT
+264 I
-272 AEASDPSAADEAMAT
+272 
-287 TTESPAATA
+287 
-296 EAPDPSAADEAM
+296 
-308 ATATESPAA
+308 ESPAA
-317 TAEASDPS
+317 TAEASATS
-325 AADETTATTI
+325 GADEAPATTI
-335 QVEGACI
+335 EVDGACI
-342 GQTSETP
+342 GQTMETP
-349 KPSAAW
+349 KASAAW

-366 MEKLGQRYHRLSGHY
+366 MEKLGERYRRLSGHY
-381 PYPKPILNTW
+381 PFPKPILNTW
-391 ILSIQQTTG
+391 LLSVQQTTG

-498 NAYWQQFE
+498 NAYWKQFE

-516 NDVYLKIQGQATG
+516 NDAYLKIQGQATG

-541 EYFAKNGTLAQCNS
+541 EYFVKNGTLK
-555 SAITVQP
+555 

>member
-1 MLLLDLLALA
+1 MLRTDTPDKKRPKKNTRRQYLLALLLDLLALA
-11 ANQLAI
+11 ANQLAAR
-17 HSSTFADAYSHYV
+17 SSAFANAYSHYV

-39 SVMGLLPFSVVELLL
+39 SVTGLLPFSVVELLL

-68 LCRAVRAGAGCLH
+68 LRRTIRA
-81 PAPGSQAQ
+81 
-89 AVRASQASLAHAETA
+89 AV
-104 TNSKGTT
+104 
-111 SGSAESQ
+111 
-118 SDEPLQKYAGAA
+118 
-130 CPTHLL
+130 
-136 TAIARPLRRFLG
+136 ARPLRRFLG
-148 HLFLILST
+148 HLFLILSA

-163 LCGINYHRTSFSE
+163 LCGINYHRTSFSQ
-176 EAGLSVTIDAHGTVY
+176 EAGLSVTLDEHGTVY

-202 LVTEINDTEAQ
+202 LVTEINATEVQ
-213 LAASVT
+213 LAASAT
-219 SDTNADVLRAR
+219 SDANADVLRGH
-230 TSAGSATESSP
+230 TSA
-241 ATESLDATSEASG
+241 DAGAAG
-254 HSDADETATT
+254 T
-264 TTESSTAT
+264 TTESPTAT
-272 AEASDPSAADEAMAT
+272 AEASGTSGADEAAT
-287 TTESPAATA
+287 TTIE
-296 EAPDPSAADEAM
+296 
-308 ATATESPAA
+308 
-317 TAEASDPS
+317 
-325 AADETTATTI
+325 
-335 QVEGACI
+335 VEGAFI
-342 GQTSETP
+342 GQTMETP
-349 KPSAAW
+349 KASAAW

-366 MEKLGQRYHRLSGHY
+366 MEKLGQRYSRLSGHY
-381 PYPKPILNTW
+381 PFPKPILNTW
-391 ILSIQQTTG
+391 LLSVQQTTG

-487 NARTRQDMLYN
+487 NTRTRQDMLYN

-516 NDVYLKIQGQATG
+516 NDAYLKIQGQATG

-541 EYFAKNGTLAQCNS
+541 EYFAKNGTLK
-555 SAITVQP
+555 

>member
-1 MLLLDLLALA
+1 MMRTDTPDKNTQKKGTWRSYLFVLLLDLLALA

-68 LCRAVRAGAGCLH
+68 LCRALRVGAACVH
-81 PAPGSQAQ
+81 SAR
-89 AVRASQASLAHAETA
+89 VSQASRTHAEA
-104 TNSKGTT
+104 STNSKNVASST
-111 SGSAESQ
+111 ESQ
-118 SDEPLQKYAGAA
+118 QHTGAA

-136 TAIARPLRRFLG
+136 AAVARPLRRFLG
-148 HLFLILST
+148 HLFLLLST

-213 LAASVT
+213 LAATAT
-219 SDTNADVLRAR
+219 SDANADVLRAH
-230 TSAGSATESSP
+230 TSAGAGAAGTI
-241 ATESLDATSEASG
+241 
-254 HSDADETATT
+254 
-264 TTESSTAT
+264 TESSTAT
-272 AEASDPSAADEAMAT
+272 AEASGPSG
-287 TTESPAATA
+287 
-296 EAPDPSAADEAM
+296 
-308 ATATESPAA
+308 
-317 TAEASDPS
+317 
-325 AADETTATTI
+325 ADETAVTTI

-391 ILSIQQTTG
+391 ILSVQQTTG

-516 NDVYLKIQGQATG
+516 NDAYLKMQGQATG

-541 EYFAKNGTLAQCNS
+541 EYFEKNGTLTQ
-555 SAITVQP
+555 

>member
-1 MLLLDLLALA
+1 MFNFHIIKTKTSAAIPSHSQRVYLLVLLLDLLALA
-11 ANQLAI
+11 ANQLAVR
-17 HSSTFADAYSHYV
+17 SSAFADAYSHYV

-54 YATILFVLFDFVKQ
+54 YATILFVLFDFAKQ
-68 LCRAVRAGAGCLH
+68 LCRALRV
-81 PAPGSQAQ
+81 
-89 AVRASQASLAHAETA
+89 
-104 TNSKGTT
+104 
-111 SGSAESQ
+111 
-118 SDEPLQKYAGAA
+118 GAA
-130 CPTHLL
+130 CVHSARISQDAQTHLL
-136 TAIARPLRRFLG
+136 AAVARPLRRFLG

-213 LAASVT
+213 LAA
-219 SDTNADVLRAR
+219 
-230 TSAGSATESSP
+230 
-241 ATESLDATSEASG
+241 
-254 HSDADETATT
+254 
-264 TTESSTAT
+264 
-272 AEASDPSAADEAMAT
+272 
-287 TTESPAATA
+287 
-296 EAPDPSAADEAM
+296 
-308 ATATESPAA
+308 
-317 TAEASDPS
+317 
-325 AADETTATTI
+325 TTI
-335 QVEGACI
+335 QVEGASI

-366 MEKLGQRYHRLSGHY
+366 MEKLGQRYRRLSGHY

-391 ILSIQQTTG
+391 ILSVQQTTG

-480 ATLYARI
+480 ATLYSRI

-516 NDVYLKIQGQATG
+516 NDAYLKMQGQTSG

-541 EYFAKNGTLAQCNS
+541 EYFEKNGTLAQ
-555 SAITVQP
+555 

>member
-1 MLLLDLLALA
+1 MSNFHITETKSHMLHIYLLALLLDLLALA
-11 ANQLAI
+11 ANQLAAR
-17 HSSTFADAYSHYV
+17 SSTFANAYSHYV

-39 SVMGLLPFSVVELLL
+39 SVTGLLPFSVVELLL

-68 LCRAVRAGAGCLH
+68 LRRAIRA
-81 PAPGSQAQ
+81 
-89 AVRASQASLAHAETA
+89 AV
-104 TNSKGTT
+104 
-111 SGSAESQ
+111 
-118 SDEPLQKYAGAA
+118 
-130 CPTHLL
+130 
-136 TAIARPLRRFLG
+136 ARPLRRFLG

-163 LCGINYHRTSFSE
+163 LCGINYHRTSFSQ
-176 EAGLSVTIDAHGTVY
+176 EAGLSVTLDEHGTVY

-202 LVTEINDTEAQ
+202 LVTEINATEAQ
-213 LAASVT
+213 LAAS
-219 SDTNADVLRAR
+219 
-230 TSAGSATESSP
+230 
-241 ATESLDATSEASG
+241 ATSG
-254 HSDADETATT
+254 
-264 TTESSTAT
+264 
-272 AEASDPSAADEAMAT
+272 ADEA
-287 TTESPAATA
+287 TA
-296 EAPDPSAADEAM
+296 P
-308 ATATESPAA
+308 
-317 TAEASDPS
+317 
-325 AADETTATTI
+325 TI
-335 QVEGACI
+335 EVDGACI
-342 GQTSETP
+342 GQTTETP
-349 KPSAAW
+349 KASAAW

-366 MEKLGQRYHRLSGHY
+366 MEKLGQRYRRLSGHY
-381 PYPKPILNTW
+381 PFPKPILNTW
-391 ILSIQQTTG
+391 LLSVQQTTG

-405 TVEANYNRDIAY
+405 TVEANYNRNIAY

-498 NAYWQQFE
+498 NAYWKQFE

-516 NDVYLKIQGQATG
+516 NDAYLKMQGQATG

-541 EYFAKNGTLAQCNS
+541 EYFAKNGTLK
-555 SAITVQP
+555 

>member
-1 MLLLDLLALA
+1 MLRIDTPDKKRPKKAKRRLYLLALLLDLLALA
-11 ANQLAI
+11 ANQLAAR
-17 HSSTFADAYSHYV
+17 SSAFANAYSYYV

-68 LCRAVRAGAGCLH
+68 LRRAIRAGI
-81 PAPGSQAQ
+81 
-89 AVRASQASLAHAETA
+89 AH
-104 TNSKGTT
+104 
-111 SGSAESQ
+111 
-118 SDEPLQKYAGAA
+118 
-130 CPTHLL
+130 
-136 TAIARPLRRFLG
+136 PLRRFLG
-148 HLFLILST
+148 HLFLILSA

-163 LCGINYHRTSFSE
+163 LCGINYHRTSFSQ
-176 EAGLSVTIDAHGTVY
+176 EAGLSVTLDEHGTVY

-202 LVTEINDTEAQ
+202 LVTEINATEAQ
-213 LAASVT
+213 L
-219 SDTNADVLRAR
+219 DV
-230 TSAGSATESSP
+230 P
-241 ATESLDATSEASG
+241 F
-254 HSDADETATT
+254 
-264 TTESSTAT
+264 
-272 AEASDPSAADEAMAT
+272 
-287 TTESPAATA
+287 
-296 EAPDPSAADEAM
+296 
-308 ATATESPAA
+308 
-317 TAEASDPS
+317 
-325 AADETTATTI
+325 
-335 QVEGACI
+335 I
-342 GQTSETP
+342 GQTMETP
-349 KPSAAW
+349 KASAAW

-366 MEKLGQRYHRLSGHY
+366 MEKLGHRYRRLSGHY
-381 PYPKPILNTW
+381 PFPKPILNTW
-391 ILSIQQTTG
+391 LLSVQQTTG

-468 GNALARIDSTAF
+468 GNALARIDSSAF

-498 NAYWQQFE
+498 NAYWKQFE

-516 NDVYLKIQGQATG
+516 NDAYLKIQGQATG

-541 EYFAKNGTLAQCNS
+541 EYFAKNGTL
-555 SAITVQP
+555 T

>member
-1 MLLLDLLALA
+1 MFNFHIIKTKTSAAIPSHSQRVYLLVLLLDLLALA
-11 ANQLAI
+11 ANQLAVR
-17 HSSTFADAYSHYV
+17 SSTFADAYSHYM

-68 LCRAVRAGAGCLH
+68 LRRAVRVSVACVHSARV
-81 PAPGSQAQ
+81 SQDAQ
-89 AVRASQASLAHAETA
+89 
-104 TNSKGTT
+104 
-111 SGSAESQ
+111 
-118 SDEPLQKYAGAA
+118 
-130 CPTHLL
+130 THLL
-136 TAIARPLRRFLG
+136 AAVARPLRRFLG

-213 LAASVT
+213 LAA
-219 SDTNADVLRAR
+219 
-230 TSAGSATESSP
+230 
-241 ATESLDATSEASG
+241 
-254 HSDADETATT
+254 
-264 TTESSTAT
+264 
-272 AEASDPSAADEAMAT
+272 
-287 TTESPAATA
+287 
-296 EAPDPSAADEAM
+296 
-308 ATATESPAA
+308 
-317 TAEASDPS
+317 
-325 AADETTATTI
+325 TTI

-349 KPSAAW
+349 KPSATW

-366 MEKLGQRYHRLSGHY
+366 MEKLGQRYRRLSGHY
-381 PYPKPILNTW
+381 PFPKPILNTW
-391 ILSIQQTTG
+391 ILSVQQTTG

-516 NDVYLKIQGQATG
+516 NDAYLKMQGQASG
-529 VRSYGHVTDLML
+529 IRSYGHVTDLML
-541 EYFAKNGTLAQCNS
+541 EYFAKNGTLTQCNS
-555 SAITVQP
+555 SAVARRTAD

>member
-1 MLLLDLLALA
+1 MFNFHIIKTKTSAAMPSHSRRVYLLALLLDLLALA
-11 ANQLAI
+11 ANQLAV
-17 HSSTFADAYSHYV
+17 HSSAFADAYSHYV

-68 LCRAVRAGAGCLH
+68 LCRAVRVGVACVH
-81 PAPGSQAQ
+81 SSRVSQDAQ
-89 AVRASQASLAHAETA
+89 
-104 TNSKGTT
+104 
-111 SGSAESQ
+111 
-118 SDEPLQKYAGAA
+118 
-130 CPTHLL
+130 THLL
-136 TAIARPLRRFLG
+136 AAARPLRRFLG
-148 HLFLILST
+148 HLFLLLST

-202 LVTEINDTEAQ
+202 LVTEINATEAQ
-213 LAASVT
+213 LAASAT
-219 SDTNADVLRAR
+219 LDANADVLRTH
-230 TSAGSATESSP
+230 TSAGAGAAGS
-241 ATESLDATSEASG
+241 
-254 HSDADETATT
+254 
-264 TTESSTAT
+264 TTESAAST
-272 AEASDPSAADEAMAT
+272 AEASGPSGADEMA
-287 TTESPAATA
+287 
-296 EAPDPSAADEAM
+296 
-308 ATATESPAA
+308 
-317 TAEASDPS
+317 
-325 AADETTATTI
+325 ATTI

-366 MEKLGQRYHRLSGHY
+366 MEKLGQHYRRLSGHY
-381 PYPKPILNTW
+381 PFPKPILNTW

-516 NDVYLKIQGQATG
+516 NDAYLKMQGQATG

-541 EYFAKNGTLAQCNS
+541 EYFAKNGTLTQ
-555 SAITVQP
+555 